1 MRGFLDSF
9 GRWAQLSAVIDWIY
23 RLPIFWMAVV
33 VFAAT
38 YLVAAI
44 IEWIV
49 LALATEERA
58 RAFKA
63 VSPGL
68 LPPLG
73 IIFGLLVAFMAAQ
86 VWGDLD
92 RATTAVNREASSLRT
107 VVLLAPRLSGETQT
121 RLRALV
127 ARHIHEAVTEEWPA
141 MSDRRATLVMTPAS
155 LAEAL
160 QVTLAID
167 PKGPAE
173 ATAQREIVVALENA
187 LDARRQRII
196 TSHATVNWVKWL
208 TLIVQAICTMV
219 AIAMVHCDNRTTT
232 GIALGL
238 FATGVGVSILLIA
251 AHDRPFTGD
260 LSVRPD
266 VLQQVMPM
274 QGGSR

>member
-1 MRGFLDSF
+1 M
-9 GRWAQLSAVIDWIY
+9 IDWLY

-33 VFAAT
+33 VFGAT
-38 YLVAAI
+38 YLVAAVI
-44 IEWIV
+44 DRIV
-49 LALATEERA
+49 LVLATGERA
-58 RAFKA
+58 AEFKA

-73 IIFGLLVAFMAAQ
+73 IIFGLLVAFIAAQ

-92 RATTAVNREASSLRT
+92 RANMAVNREASALRA
-107 VVLLAPRLSGETQT
+107 VVLLAPRFPEQQD

-141 MSDRRATLVMTPAS
+141 MAERRASLVMTPAP

-160 QVTLAID
+160 RLALTLDARS
-167 PKGPAE
+167 PAE
-173 ATAQREIVVALENA
+173 ATAQREIVTAVETA

-196 TSHATVNWVKWL
+196 TSRATVDWVKWL

-219 AIAMVHCDNRTTT
+219 AIAMVHSGNRKAT

-238 FATGVGVSILLIA
+238 FSTGVAVSILLIA
-251 AHDRPFTGD
+251 AHNRPFTGE
-260 LSVRPD
+260 LSVQPD
-266 VLQQVMPM
+266 ILLQVLPA
-274 QGGSR
+274 QGSNP